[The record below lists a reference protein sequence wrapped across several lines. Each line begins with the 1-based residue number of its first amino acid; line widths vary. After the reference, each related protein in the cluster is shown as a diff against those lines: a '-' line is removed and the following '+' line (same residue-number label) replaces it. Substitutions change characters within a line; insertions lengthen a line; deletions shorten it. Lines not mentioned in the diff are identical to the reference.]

1 MHRLSRIYKAC
12 HPERSRRTCGFFCLC
27 LFFLLTAGCE
37 RGSHPTNIGKPAP
50 AFTTTDGVQTINL
63 ASLRGQV
70 VLLNLWASWCAPCV
84 EELPSLLA
92 LQQQVP
98 TLKIV
103 AVSLDQDD
111 AVYRAFLARHAVH
124 LSTVRDPDG
133 KVNALYGTAQIP
145 ETYIIDR
152 EGILRR
158 KFVSAQ
164 NWTSPE
170 IVAYLTRL

>member
-1 MHRLSRIYKAC
+1 MRRIRVA
-12 HPERSRRTCGFFCLC
+12 S
-27 LFFLLTAGCE
+27 LFAALLIVGCE
-37 RGSHPTNIGKPAP
+37 RGDHPNNLGRPAP
-50 AFTTTDGVQTINL
+50 QFTTTDGVQSIDL
-63 ASLRGQV
+63 AKLRGQV
-70 VLLNLWASWCAPCV
+70 VVLNLWASWCAPCI

-92 LQQQVP
+92 MQQQLPNV
-98 TLKIV
+98 KVV

-111 AVYRAFLARHAVH
+111 DVYRRFLLKNNVH
-124 LSTVRDPDG
+124 IATVRDPDG

-152 EGILRR
+152 QGILRR

-170 IVAYLTRL
+170 ILTYLSKL